1 MTFLV
6 RSAPLGLVLLAI
18 LLIDEAGAH
27 GFGQRYD
34 LPLPLWLYLWG
45 AGAAVA
51 VSFAFL
57 AVFRRPDKA
66 GGQWLFDDESPVASG
81 TIAKVIVV
89 PLQILSVAALVLI
102 VAAGFWGNQSPLKN
116 MAPVAVWVLW
126 WVGLAYLSAFVGNV
140 WAILNPWSAA
150 FGFADALARKC
161 AGRQGIPTM
170 LSYPSWLG
178 RWPAIIV
185 FLTFAWAE
193 LVALDRDVPFDI
205 AAALTLY
212 SALTWTGFV
221 LFGREA
227 WLSNAEAFSVFFAL
241 LGRFAPLSFSRD
253 GKWWTWSLRPYAVG
267 LRTRKP
273 LTISATAFVL
283 LTLATITVDG
293 FLETPPWAAIADML
307 LAKSP
312 SGAFEPAHYA
322 VLASILLCVAPL
334 LFGAAFFGVITV
346 MSKIAY
352 GASGARRPVADL
364 AGLFVLSLVP
374 ITIAYH
380 LAHYLSFFLLAGQF
394 MIPLA
399 SDPFGYGWDLFGTSL
414 YRVDLS
420 VINARMVWYVAVAAI
435 VAGHVIAV
443 WLSHE
448 VAFQVFGDSVAARR
462 SQYPMMALMVGY
474 TMISLWILAQ
484 PIVETRG

>member
-1 MTFLV
+1 MTGFV
-6 RSAPLGLVLLAI
+6 RSAPVGLVLLAI
-18 LLIDEAGAH
+18 LIDEACAH

-57 AVFRRPDKA
+57 AFFRRPDRA
-66 GGQWLFDDESPVASG
+66 GARRLLDDESTVASG
-81 TIAKVIVV
+81 TVAKAVIVA
-89 PLQILSVAALVLI
+89 LQTVSVAALALVI
-102 VAAGFWGNQSPLKN
+102 AAGFWGNQSPFKN
-116 MAPVAVWVLW
+116 IAPVAIWVVW
-126 WVGLAYLSAFVGNV
+126 WVGLAYLSACMGNV
-140 WAILNPWSAA
+140 WAILNPWSAI
-150 FGFADALARKC
+150 FGFVDALARKC
-161 AGRQGIPTM
+161 AGRGGVPTVW
-170 LSYPSWLG
+170 SYPARLG
-178 RWPAIIV
+178 RWPAVII
-185 FLTFAWAE
+185 FLAFAWAE
-193 LVALDRDVPFDI
+193 LVTPDRDVPFNI

-241 LGRFAPLSFSRD
+241 LGRFAPLSFCHD
-253 GKWWTWSLRPYAVG
+253 GKGWRWSLRPYAVG
-267 LRTRKP
+267 LLTRKP
-273 LTISATAFVL
+273 LTLSATAFVL
-283 LTLATITVDG
+283 LALATITVDG
-293 FLETPPWAAIADML
+293 LLETPLWAAVADML

-312 SGAFEPAHYA
+312 SGAFETAHYA
-322 VLASILLCVAPL
+322 VLASILLCAAPL
-334 LFGAAFFGVITV
+334 LFGAAFFGVIAV

-352 GASGARRPVADL
+352 GVGAAKRPVADL
-364 AGLFVLSLVP
+364 AGQFVLSLVP

-394 MIPLA
+394 TIPLA
-399 SDPFGYGWDLFGTSL
+399 SDPFGYGWDLLGTSL
-414 YRVDLS
+414 YRIDLS
-420 VINARMVWYVAVAAI
+420 VINARTVWYVAVAAI
-435 VAGHVIAV
+435 VAGHMIAV

-448 VAFQVFGDSVAARR
+448 MAFQVFGDATAARR

>member
-1 MTFLV
+1 MTGLV
-6 RSAPLGLVLLAI
+6 RSAPLGLALLAI
-18 LLIDEAGAH
+18 LLIDEARAH

-45 AGAAVA
+45 AAAAVA

-57 AVFRRPDKA
+57 AFFRRPDKA
-66 GGQWLFDDESPVASG
+66 GARRLFDEESTVASG
-81 TIAKVIVV
+81 TIAKVVVV
-89 PLQILSVAALVLI
+89 PLQIFSVAVLALV

-116 MAPVAVWVLW
+116 IAPVALWVVW

-140 WAILNPWSAA
+140 WAILNPWSSA

-161 AGRQGIPTM
+161 AERSGASTV

-193 LVALDRDVPFDI
+193 LVAPDRDVPFNI

-241 LGRFAPLSFSRD
+241 LGRFAPLSFSHD
-253 GKWWTWSLRPYAVG
+253 GKCWTWSLRPYAVG
-267 LRTRKP
+267 LLTRKP

-307 LAKSP
+307 LAKAP

-334 LFGAAFFGVITV
+334 LFGAAFFGVMAV
-346 MSKIAY
+346 MSKIA
-352 GASGARRPVADL
+352 SGAGAATRPVADL

-380 LAHYLSFFLLAGQF
+380 LAHYHSFFLLAGQF

-414 YRVDLS
+414 YRIDLS

-435 VAGHVIAV
+435 VAGHIIAV

-448 VAFQVFGDSVAARR
+448 IAFQVFGDATAARL

>member
-1 MTFLV
+1 MTVLV
-6 RSAPLGLVLLAI
+6 RSALVGLVLLAI
-18 LLIDEAGAH
+18 LVIDEAGAH

-57 AVFRRPDKA
+57 ALFRRPEKA
-66 GGQWLFDDESPVASG
+66 GARRLFDDESTVASG
-81 TIAKVIVV
+81 TIAKVVVV
-89 PLQILSVAALVLI
+89 PLQIFSVVALALV

-116 MAPVAVWVLW
+116 IAAVAVWVVW

-150 FGFADALARKC
+150 FGLADALARKC
-161 AGRQGIPTM
+161 AGRQGIPTV
-170 LSYPSWLG
+170 LFYPSWLG
-178 RWPAIIV
+178 RWPAIIL

-193 LVALDRDVPFDI
+193 LVAPDRDVPFNI

-221 LFGREA
+221 LFGRDK
-227 WLSNAEAFSVFFAL
+227 WLSNVEAFSVFFAL
-241 LGRFAPLSFSRD
+241 LGRFAPLSFSHD
-253 GKWWTWSLRPYAVG
+253 GKCWRWSLRPYAVG
-267 LRTRKP
+267 LLTRKP

-312 SGAFEPAHYA
+312 SGAFEPARYA

-334 LFGAAFFGVITV
+334 LFGLAFFGVMVV
-346 MSKIAY
+346 MLKIAY
-352 GASGARRPVADL
+352 GASAARRPVADL

-399 SDPFGYGWDLFGTSL
+399 SDPFGYGWDLLGTNL
-414 YRVDLS
+414 YLIDLS
-420 VINARMVWYVAVAAI
+420 IINARMVWYVAVAAI
-435 VAGHVIAV
+435 VAGHIIAV

-448 VAFQVFGDSVAARR
+448 IAFYVFRDAAVTRR

-484 PIVETRG
+484 PIVETWG